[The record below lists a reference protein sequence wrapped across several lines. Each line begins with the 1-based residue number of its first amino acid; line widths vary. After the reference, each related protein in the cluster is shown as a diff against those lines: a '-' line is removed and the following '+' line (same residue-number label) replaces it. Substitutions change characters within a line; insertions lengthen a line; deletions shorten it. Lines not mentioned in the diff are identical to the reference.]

1 MRISRALRILGH
13 TALPA
18 AGLAGLLVLVSTGFT
33 AQPPAPKSLDTL
45 IHEACSKCHQFPDP
59 SVISRDQWPE
69 KINTM
74 FHLANLE
81 LAAKYG
87 RPIWEID
94 PIEGTRYFTSRAP
107 AELPMPVWATG
118 KETNPIPFEH
128 RVIMGGQTI
137 LDQTGGANVQLW
149 DLFPDIPGPELVT
162 CDMMSGW
169 VTWTDPDDPEV
180 GMQPIAQLNNPCHSE
195 LVDLDGDGHLDLL
208 VAELGDP
215 LPSDTELGS
224 VALLRGLG
232 NRQFETVR
240 LTGKLGRVA
249 DARAADFDGDGD
261 LDIVVGEFGW
271 RKLGSILYLEN
282 VSTTP
287 GDLRF
292 EQHQIDPRHGT
303 IHVPV
308 VDLNGDGKP
317 DFIALI
323 SQEHERV
330 VAFLGRGDGTFSPE
344 DVYIAPHPQW
354 GSSGIE
360 VLDFDA
366 DGDSD
371 VLFTNGDSLDDM
383 RLRPYHGIQWLENQG
398 KYPFVRHA
406 IAPYYGV
413 HRAEAGDI
421 DGDGDLDLAV
431 CSFLP
436 QLPEELRQKLHLTGI
451 AWYEQAADHQWKMH
465 PLADLPCDFPTL
477 DLGDLDGDGRLD
489 IMTASLMA
497 RPVRTARK
505 RH

>member
-1 MRISRALRILGH
+1 MLSG
-13 TALPA
+13 
-18 AGLAGLLVLVSTGFT
+18 GLAGLFFWMTAAVSNQAPEPKDLDRLV
-33 AQPPAPKSLDTL
+33 
-45 IHEACSKCHQFPDP
+45 HEACSQCHQFPDP
-59 SVISRDQWPE
+59 SVISRDQWPD

-87 RPIWEID
+87 RPIWQID
-94 PIEGTRYFTSRAP
+94 PTEAIRYFTARAP
-107 AELPMPVWATG
+107 EELPMPPWATG
-118 KETNPIPFEH
+118 HENNPIPFEH
-128 RVIMGGQTI
+128 RAILGGQTI
-137 LDQTGGANVQLW
+137 VDQTGGANVQLW
-149 DLFPDIPGPELVT
+149 DLFDDVPGPELVI

-169 VTWTDPDDPEV
+169 VTWTDPDDPSV
-180 GMQPIAQLNNPCHSE
+180 GLQPIARLHNPCHSE
-195 LVDLDGDGHLDLL
+195 LVDLDQDGHLDLL

-232 NRQFETVR
+232 NKKFETVR

-261 LDIVVGEFGW
+261 LDVVVAEFGW
-271 RKLGSILYLEN
+271 RKLGSIIYLEN
-282 VSTTP
+282 VSSKS
-287 GDLRF
+287 GGLRF
-292 EQHQIDPRHGT
+292 EQRQIDPRHGT

-330 VAFLGRGDGTFSPE
+330 VAFLGNGDGTFSTQ
-344 DVYIAPHPQW
+344 DIYIAPHPQW

-360 VLDFDA
+360 VLDFDS
-366 DGDSD
+366 DGDLD

-398 KYPFVRHA
+398 TYPFVRHS

-436 QLPEELRQKLHLTGI
+436 ELSEETRNRLHLTGI
-451 AWYEQAADHQWKMH
+451 AWYEQTSDHKWLMH

-477 DLGDLDGDGRLD
+477 DLGDFNGDGRLD
-489 IMTASLMA
+489 IMTASLLA
-497 RPVRTARK
+497 RPRPDGSEAPLVEIWKQLPK
-505 RH
+505 R